1 MTPELRWRIIS
12 LQVLLVLVFAFAAGF
27 LFWAGNFSHSQITDQ
42 LKAQSITF
50 PVKGDPG
57 ISAPALTPCTSLAKG
72 ATCPIATGAA
82 VGKANAGAMAKYA
95 GQVMT
100 TGDQAQTYANSFLQ
114 VHLSD
119 MGYTYSGISGLALAH
134 PNNTTYQTLAAT
146 IFKGTTL
153 RGMLLNA
160 YGWWTIGTYALYA
173 ALGMI
178 FAALVVLGALIYEL
192 AFARKREEAAVRV
205 RKIQTS
211 ASPA

>member
-12 LQVLLVLVFAFAAGF
+12 LQVLLVLVFAFGAGF
-27 LFWAGNFSHSQITDQ
+27 LFWSGNFTHSQITDQ

-57 ISAPALTPCTSLAKG
+57 TTAAALTPCAGLAKG
-72 ATCPIATGAA
+72 ATCPIATGPS
-82 VGKANAGAMAKYA
+82 VGSANSKAMAGHA

-100 TGDQAQTYANSFLQ
+100 TGDQAQVYANNYLQ

-119 MGYTYSGISGLALAH
+119 MGYTYSGISALALAH
-134 PNNTTYQTLAAT
+134 PNNTNYQTLAAT

-160 YGWWTIGTYALYA
+160 YGWWTLGTYAIYA
-173 ALGMI
+173 AFGMI
-178 FAALVVLGALIYEL
+178 FASLVVLGALIYEL
-192 AFARKREEAAVRV
+192 VFAPKREEAAVRV
-205 RKIQTS
+205 RKTAS
-211 ASPA
+211 SPSPA

>member
-27 LFWAGNFSHSQITDQ
+27 LFWAGNFTHSQITDQ

-50 PVKGDPG
+50 PTKGDA
-57 ISAPALTPCTSLAKG
+57 STTAAALTPCGGLPKS

-82 VGKANAGAMAKYA
+82 VGKANAAAMAKYA
-95 GQVMT
+95 GQTMT
-100 TGDQAQTYANSFLQ
+100 TGDQANTYANSFLQ

-119 MGYTYSGISGLALAH
+119 MGYTYSGISALLLAH

-160 YGWWTIGTYALYA
+160 YGWWTIGTYAVYA
-173 ALGMI
+173 ALGMVL
-178 FAALVVLGALIYEL
+178 AALVVLGALIYEVF
-192 AFARKREEAAVRV
+192 FAPKREEAAVKV
-205 RKIQTS
+205 RKAQTS
-211 ASPA
+211 PSPA